1 MKKLLTITGFI
12 TLVTGFIACGGAKG
26 NDPGR
31 AYMPDM
37 YYSRAYEAFGY
48 NNLPEDH
55 DLKRKG
61 IYYTGKPVPGTIA
74 RGDAFSFPIPAGD
87 SGYALA
93 AGYRNA
99 TMDTTTLN
107 PNQMI
112 EAERLYLIFC
122 GICHGTALDGN
133 GPLWKGGDGPF
144 PAAPRNLLDD
154 YTKALSDGQMYHVIT
169 YGKGQMGSYAS
180 QVHAEQRWWLI
191 KYMRSKQS
199 GEASGST
206 TTPAAPANG
215 AGVAAPATDTTK
227 AN

>member
-1 MKKLLTITGFI
+1 M
-12 TLVTGFIACGGAKG
+12 
-26 NDPGR
+26 
-31 AYMPDM
+31 
-37 YYSRAYEAFGY
+37 
-48 NNLPEDH
+48 
-55 DLKRKG
+55 
-61 IYYTGKPVPGTIA
+61 
-74 RGDAFSFPIPAGD
+74 
-87 SGYALA
+87 A

-112 EAERLYLIFC
+112 EAERLYLIHC

-180 QVHAEQRWWLI
+180 QVHPEQRWWLI
-191 KYMRSKQS
+191 KYMRSKQA
-199 GEASGST
+199 GGAGGST
-206 TTPAAPANG
+206 TAPAAPANAAG
-215 AGVAAPATDTTK
+215 AC
-227 AN
+227 NRYNNS